1 MRWYDLTS
9 ALPCLRL
16 LHEFSHHNYLPL
28 EDLTLED
35 NIQFNLNVCKKRG
48 VVVETIPNPFNVGK
62 LKEHLNIHVLEN
74 EILETS
80 STEGLRQAQGVD
92 GALLT

>member
-1 MRWYDLTS
+1 M
-9 ALPCLRL
+9 
-16 LHEFSHHNYLPL
+16 
-28 EDLTLED
+28 
-35 NIQFNLNVCKKRG
+35 
-48 VVVETIPNPFNVGK
+48 ETIPNPFNVGK